1 MPILIK
7 FIKMSTLSVS
17 DPKMRNYSQGQKKQE
32 NAHRRTQFYVAQ
44 TITKMDT

>member
-32 NAHRRTQFYVAQ
+32 IVRKRTQLYVAQ
-44 TITKMDT
+44 AITKMDT